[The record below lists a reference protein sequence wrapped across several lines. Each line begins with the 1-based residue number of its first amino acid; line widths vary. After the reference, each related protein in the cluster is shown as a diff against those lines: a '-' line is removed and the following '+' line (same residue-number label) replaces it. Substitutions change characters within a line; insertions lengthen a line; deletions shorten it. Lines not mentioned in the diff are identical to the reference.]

1 MLGGGSSI
9 TLFHVRGIRI
19 AVDWSWFFV
28 LFLVIFW
35 LTQFYGDVLGES
47 SSSSTPFVLAVLS
60 AFGFFGS
67 IVLHELG
74 HAFVAMRN
82 GIGISSIQLWIFG
95 GVARMDRES
104 DSPATE
110 FKVAIAGPAVTL
122 AIVVALTAIGVAAIG
137 PHDFWEAVLIES
149 GSGVSG
155 VWAMVGWL
163 ASINLLVLVFNLLPA
178 FPMDG
183 GRVVRAIAWWR
194 TGDRTAATRFAAGL
208 GRVFGYIFIGG
219 GLLLIADGD
228 VFGGIWLAL
237 IGIVINGSARAASMQ
252 TAITGRI
259 EGMRVYDVMDRE
271 PVAIPGELSVER
283 ALDEYFLRYR
293 WPWFPVVG
301 EAHRFLGLLD
311 PRPRRRGARGL
322 PLDRPR
328 LRPGRRRGRRLPGP
342 RRRPARH
349 PARQPEP
356 APLRRPD
363 GGRRRRPP
371 LRSHHRRAGRPGAA
385 RRAADGSAGV
395 SVSSSPRI
403 AGDSRSAVGQ
413 ADWSSAGG
421 AR

>member
-1 MLGGGSSI
+1 MLGGGSTI

-35 LTQFYGDVLGES
+35 LTQFYGDVLGED
-47 SSSSTPFVLAVLS
+47 SSSSTPFVLALIS

-74 HAFVAMRN
+74 HAIVAIRN

-95 GVARMDRES
+95 GVARMDRET
-104 DSPATE
+104 DSPGTE

-122 AIVVALTAIGVAAIG
+122 AIVVVLTAIGFAAIG

-163 ASINLLVLVFNLLPA
+163 ASINALVLVFNLLPA

-183 GRVVRAIAWWR
+183 GRLVRAIAWWR
-194 TGDRTAATRFAAGL
+194 TGDRTAATRFAARL
-208 GRVFGYIFIGG
+208 GRLFGYLFIGVGLVMIASGYIFS
-219 GLLLIADGD
+219 
-228 VFGGIWLAL
+228 GIWLAV
-237 IGIVINGSARAASMQ
+237 IGFVINGSARAASMQ
-252 TAITGRI
+252 TTITGRI
-259 EGMRVYDVMDRE
+259 EGVRVYDVMDRE

-301 EAHRFLGLLD
+301 EAQRFLGLLD
-311 PRPRRRGARGL
+311 RDRADDVPEISRSTALVSDLLDGEDGL
-322 PLDRPR
+322 YQVRDDAPLDT
-328 LRPGRRRGRRLPGP
+328 LLGN
-342 RRRPARH
+342 
-349 PARQPEP
+349 QN
-356 APLRRPD
+356 LRRFGALMAVDANGRLSGVITAEQVGRALRDRGD
-363 GGRRRRPP
+363 GLG
-371 LRSHHRRAGRPGAA
+371 
-385 RRAADGSAGV
+385 
-395 SVSSSPRI
+395 
-403 AGDSRSAVGQ
+403 
-413 ADWSSAGG
+413 
-421 AR
+421 